1 MASATDSPPSA
12 SPPKGGGSPD
22 HIALVGEQKAA
33 AGVREAAKKKRRIST
48 LSVRILA
55 VNLLAPLM
63 LGVGLLY
70 LDRYQEALVRA
81 EIEALTMQAGLM
93 SGALGEGATAL
104 TNLEQ
109 LRIVESVARP
119 MVRRFALQTRAR
131 AQVFERDGTPLIDS
145 QLVLHPNGMVSVA
158 PLPGEPDGV
167 GPWLSRAYD
176 WVFNALPRRDNFPQY
191 DTRPLR
197 RASDYPEGA
206 SAMLGE
212 PAAAAYVSD
221 NGHFIFT
228 IAMPIQRYREV
239 VGVLMLSRSSNEID
253 ESLRRV
259 RTDIMILGGLV
270 LVVTILMSLYLA
282 GTIARP
288 IRRLALAAER
298 VRQGRANAAIPDF
311 SKRRDEIGDLSTAL
325 KAMTETLHQ
334 RLQAIERFAADVS
347 HEIKNPLSSLRSAV
361 DMVAR
366 IEDPEKRAKLMSI
379 VRSDVLR
386 IDRLI
391 TDIAAA
397 SRVDAEM
404 ARAEPQPLDFGRL
417 MGALVGVY
425 EVTDPEGAVPITLTV
440 APGGLLTV
448 LGVEDR
454 LVQVFRNLINNARS
468 FSPPEGSIRLTVR
481 REGARVIAAVED
493 DGPGIPPGKEEA
505 IFQRFYSE
513 RPKAENFGTHS
524 GLGLSISRQ
533 IIEAHGGTLMAK
545 NRHHFDGHVTGAAF
559 VVTLPVAKGLRV

>member
-1 MASATDSPPSA
+1 MALVTDSRPKSAPKKGDPSE
-12 SPPKGGGSPD
+12 

-33 AGVREAAKKKRRIST
+33 AGVREAKKKRRIST

-63 LGVGLLY
+63 LWAGLLY

-93 SGALGEGATAL
+93 AGAMGEGATAL
-104 TNLEQ
+104 TSQEQ
-109 LRIVESVARP
+109 IRVVESIARP

-145 QLVLHPNGMVSVA
+145 QLVLHPSGMVSVA
-158 PLPGEPDGV
+158 PLPGEATGV
-167 GPWLSRAYD
+167 GPWLTRLYD
-176 WVFNALPRRDNFPQY
+176 WVFNALPRRDSFPKY

-206 SAMLGE
+206 SALQGE
-212 PAAAAYVSD
+212 PAAAAYIGD
-221 NGHFIFT
+221 TGHFIFT

-239 VGVLMLSRSSNEID
+239 VGVLMLSRVSTDID

-259 RTDIMILGGLV
+259 RSDIMILGGAV
-270 LVVTILMSLYLA
+270 LVITILLSLYLA
-282 GTIARP
+282 STIARP
-288 IRRLALAAER
+288 IRRLATAAER

-311 SKRRDEIGDLSTAL
+311 SKRRDEIGDLSIAL

-347 HEIKNPLSSLRSAV
+347 HEIKNPLSSLRSAI

-366 IEDPEKRAKLMSI
+366 LDDPEKRAKLMAI
-379 VRSDVLR
+379 VRSDVQR

-397 SRVDAEM
+397 SRVDAEL
-404 ARAEPQPLDFGRL
+404 ARAEPQPLDLGRL

-425 EVTDPEGAVPITLTV
+425 EVTDPDGAVPITLSV
-440 APGGLLTV
+440 VPGGLLTV

-468 FSPPEGSIRLTVR
+468 FSPPEGRLRLTVR
-481 REGARVIAAVED
+481 RVGSRIIATVED

-513 RPKAENFGTHS
+513 RPKAEHFGTHS

-533 IIEAHGGTLMAK
+533 IIEAHGGTLTAK
-545 NRHHFDGHVTGAAF
+545 NLHQFDGHVTGAAF
-559 VVTLPVAKGLRV
+559 IVTLPVAKGLRS

>member
-1 MASATDSPPSA
+1 MASDTVSPPE
-12 SPPKGGGSPD
+12 PPRGVAPT

-33 AGVREAAKKKRRIST
+33 AEVRDAPVKKRRIST
-48 LSVRILA
+48 LTVRILA

-63 LGVGLLY
+63 LWAGLLY

-81 EIEALTMQAGLM
+81 EIEALSMQAGLM
-93 SGALGEGATAL
+93 AGAIGEGATGI
-104 TNLEQ
+104 TTQEQ
-109 LRIVESVARP
+109 IRIVESVARP

-131 AQVFERDGTPLIDS
+131 AQVFERDGSPLIDS
-145 QLVLHPNGMVSVA
+145 QLVLHPNGMISVA

-167 GPWLSRAYD
+167 GPLLLRLYD
-176 WVFNALPRRDNFPQY
+176 WVFNALPRRDNFPRY
-191 DTRPLR
+191 DIRPLR

-206 SAMLGE
+206 SALLGE
-212 PAAAAYVSD
+212 PAAAAYISE

-239 VGVLMLSRSSNEID
+239 VGVLMLSRASTEID

-259 RTDIMILGGLV
+259 RTDIMILGGAV
-270 LVVTILMSLYLA
+270 LLVTILMSLYLA
-282 GTIARP
+282 GTIGRP

-298 VRQGRANAAIPDF
+298 VRQGRSNTGIPDF
-311 SKRRDEIGDLSTAL
+311 SKRRDEIGDLSVAL
-325 KAMTETLHQ
+325 KAMTDTLHQ
-334 RLQAIERFAADVS
+334 RLEAIERFAADVS

-361 DMVAR
+361 DVVGR
-366 IEDPEKRAKLMSI
+366 IEDPEKRAKLLKI
-379 VRSDVLR
+379 IQLDVQR

-397 SRVDAEM
+397 SRVDAEL
-404 ARAEPQPLDFGRL
+404 ARAEPVPLDFGRL
-417 MGALVGVY
+417 MGALVAVY
-425 EVTDPEGAVPITLTV
+425 EETDPEGAVPIRLSV
-440 APGGLLTV
+440 ARGGGLLTI
-448 LGVEDR
+448 LGIEDR

-468 FSPPEGSIRLTVR
+468 FSPENGTLRLTVR
-481 REGARVIAAVED
+481 REGSRVIATVED

-513 RPKAENFGTHS
+513 RPKSEHFGTHS

-533 IIEAHGGTLMAK
+533 IIEAHGGTLKAS
-545 NRHHFDGHVTGAAF
+545 NAHDFDGRILGAVF
-559 VVTLPVAKGLRV
+559 TVTLPVARGLKG

>member
-1 MASATDSPPSA
+1 MASATDSPPNP
-12 SPPKGGGSPD
+12 PPKGNDPPE

-33 AGVREAAKKKRRIST
+33 TGVREATKKRRIST

-63 LGVGLLY
+63 LWAGLLY

-93 SGALGEGATAL
+93 AGAMGEGATAL
-104 TNLEQ
+104 TSQEQ
-109 LRIVESVARP
+109 IRIVESIARP

-131 AQVFERDGTPLIDS
+131 AQVFEQDGTPLIDS
-145 QLVLHPNGMVSVA
+145 QLVLHPNGVVSVA
-158 PLPGEPDGV
+158 PLPGEAAGV
-167 GPWLSRAYD
+167 GPWLSRLYD
-176 WVFNALPRRDNFPQY
+176 WVFNALPRRDSFPQY

-206 SAMLGE
+206 SALQGD
-212 PAAAAYVSD
+212 PAAAAYIGD
-221 NGHFIFT
+221 TGHFIFT

-239 VGVLMLSRSSNEID
+239 VGVLMLSRVSTDID

-259 RTDIMILGGLV
+259 RSDIMILGGAV
-270 LVVTILMSLYLA
+270 LVVTILLSLYLA
-282 GTIARP
+282 STIARP
-288 IRRLALAAER
+288 IRRLAMAAER

-366 IEDPEKRAKLMSI
+366 LEDPEKRAKLMTI
-379 VRSDVLR
+379 VRSDVQR

-397 SRVDAEM
+397 SRVDAEL

-468 FSPPEGSIRLTVR
+468 FSPPDGSIRLTVR
-481 REGARVIAAVED
+481 RVGSRVIATVED

-513 RPKAENFGTHS
+513 RPKAEHFGTHS

-533 IIEAHGGTLMAK
+533 IIEAHGGTLTAE
-545 NRHHFDGHVTGAAF
+545 NLHHFDGHITGAAF
-559 VVTLPVAKGLRV
+559 IVTLPVAKGLRA